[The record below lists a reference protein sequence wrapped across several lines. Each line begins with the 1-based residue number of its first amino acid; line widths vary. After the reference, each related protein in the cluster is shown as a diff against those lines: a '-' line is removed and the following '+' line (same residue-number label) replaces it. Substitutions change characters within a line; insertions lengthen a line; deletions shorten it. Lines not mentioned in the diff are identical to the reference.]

1 MSQDSDSD
9 EDRVPKGSMVLNE
22 LAQFDEDTKTQ
33 QQQLLQDDEN
43 LLADEMPQVEFVPD
57 EEEEEPVR
65 IQEEEEE
72 VPYEAKEEDAQNEGH
87 QEPKV
92 QEQLSEQDHEEADEG
107 ESVVEQT

>member
-22 LAQFDEDTKTQ
+22 LAQFDEDTNTQQ

-65 IQEEEEE
+65 IQEEE
-72 VPYEAKEEDAQNEGH
+72 DL

-107 ESVVEQT
+107 EPVVEQT

>member
-22 LAQFDEDTKTQ
+22 LAQFDEDTNTQQ

-65 IQEEEEE
+65 IQE
-72 VPYEAKEEDAQNEGH
+72 
-87 QEPKV
+87 
-92 QEQLSEQDHEEADEG
+92 
-107 ESVVEQT
+107 